1 MQKYYNFTILSNVEV
16 QRVEKFRA
24 SQDFGVDGRLRVG
37 KPMKINGSQWKN
49 SEISEKSWDARKFS
63 TRWTSTFDK
72 IMKF

>member
-37 KPMKINGSQWKN
+37 KPMKTIENQTVKTVKTN
-49 SEISEKSWDARKFS
+49 ENQ
-63 TRWTSTFDK
+63 
-72 IMKF
+72 